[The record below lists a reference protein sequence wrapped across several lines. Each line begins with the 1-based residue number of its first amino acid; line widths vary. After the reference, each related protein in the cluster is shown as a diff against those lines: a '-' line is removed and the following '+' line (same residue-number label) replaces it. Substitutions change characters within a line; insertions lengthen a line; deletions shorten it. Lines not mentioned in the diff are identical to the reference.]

1 MPDAAVE
8 LILASSSPR
17 RRELLHQA
25 GYRFKVRPPG
35 PIEDASIRRAPSAAA
50 YVESL
55 AYLKAMSA
63 IETHGIRKGLVL
75 GADTA
80 VELEGRIIGKPRD
93 EDEARQILSAL
104 VATGDSTGRAGSVH
118 RVLTGLALVDAG
130 AGRSPPWHGYGS
142 CRGRQATRL
151 GKRWLAH
158 DATTVHMRP
167 MSDADIHAYVASG
180 EALGKAGAYALQET
194 GDRFVERIEGS
205 FTNVVGLPMELLERM
220 LKAAGHDPKDFR
232 DVD

>member
-17 RRELLHQA
+17 RRELLRQT
-25 GYRFKVRPPG
+25 GYRFQVRPPG
-35 PIEDASIRRAPSAAA
+35 PIEDACIRRAPSAAA

-63 IETHGIRKGLVL
+63 VETHGIGKGLVL

-93 EDEARQILSAL
+93 EEEARQILSAL

-118 RVLTGLALVDAG
+118 RVLTGLAIVDVG
-130 AGRSPPWHGYGS
+130 AKR
-142 CRGRQATRL
+142 
-151 GKRWLAH
+151 RWLAH
-158 DATTVHMRP
+158 DATTIHMGP
-167 MSDADIHAYVASG
+167 MSDAEIRAYVASG
-180 EALGKAGAYALQET
+180 EAMGKAGAYALQET

-220 LKAAGHDPKDFR
+220 LKAAGYDPRSLR
-232 DVD
+232 D

>member
-1 MPDAAVE
+1 MPDMAVE

-35 PIEDASIRRAPSAAA
+35 PIEDACLRRAPSAAA

-80 VELEGRIIGKPRD
+80 VDLRGRLIGKPRD

-130 AGRSPPWHGYGS
+130 AGRSRRAGTR
-142 CRGRQATRL
+142 RGE
-151 GKRWLAH
+151 RWLAH
-158 DATTVHMRP
+158 DATTVHMGP
-167 MSDADIHAYVASG
+167 MSAADIHAYVASG
-180 EALGKAGAYALQET
+180 EAMGKAGAYALQET

-220 LKAAGHDPKDFR
+220 LKAAGYDPKEFR

>member
-1 MPDAAVE
+1 MPDTAVE

-17 RRELLHQA
+17 RRELLRQA

-80 VELEGRIIGKPRD
+80 VELRGRLIGKPRD

-104 VATGDSTGRAGSVH
+104 AGSVH

-130 AGRSPPWHGYGS
+130 AGR
-142 CRGRQATRL
+142 
-151 GKRWLAH
+151 RWLAH
-158 DATTVHMRP
+158 DATAVHMGP
-167 MSDADIHAYVASG
+167 MSAADIHAYVASG
-180 EALGKAGAYALQET
+180 EAMGKAGAYALQET

-220 LKAAGHDPKDFR
+220 LKAAGYDPRSLR
-232 DVD
+232 D